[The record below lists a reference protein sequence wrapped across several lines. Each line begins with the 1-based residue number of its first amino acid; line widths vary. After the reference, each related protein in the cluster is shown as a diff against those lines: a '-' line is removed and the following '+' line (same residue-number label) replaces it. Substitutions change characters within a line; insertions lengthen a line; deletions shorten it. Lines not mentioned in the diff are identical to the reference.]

1 MNDST
6 VIARAISEIKDTQV
20 ATAEA
25 AMLQQFDPI
34 QAAVNVGKYRGLLAA
49 LDTID
54 AILRDDVEKETP
66 S

>member
-6 VIARAISEIKDTQV
+6 VIARVIGEIKDKMV
-20 ATAEA
+20 VTAEA

-54 AILRDDVEKETP
+54 AILRDNLDEER